1 MIPESIRENRKFSC
15 CIYLVIMLCIL
26 LYTLIM
32 RDEKQ
37 GAYWIPVLIIAAVFL
52 FNLFVRSYPVALQW
66 IVSLLCPA
74 AIFFIAEGYT
84 HVLYKMHS
92 GPVFLS
98 LILYYLVFVILFL
111 LTGNAR
117 NSIRIMTV
125 FMILVSTVNYFTL
138 QLRSSPL
145 LPWDL
150 YSAGVAMSVM
160 KNFKYSL
167 TLRACNALMAFAA
180 VFAVTRPVMISIR
193 KKKRRLRACMAAV
206 LTALLLLFC
215 RGLQSERVADQFHF
229 NIYLFNAVAMYR
241 DNGFAVSF
249 IMNLQ
254 YVRIEKPE
262 GYSPVA
268 AERISEEYTG
278 DDTPEIVSP
287 VTEDKPNIIVVMNE
301 AFSDL
306 SVLGEFETNT
316 DYMPYIHSL
325 TDNTKK
331 GWLYMSVKGGNTA
344 NSEFEFLTGSSLYW
358 LPVGSVAYQQYV
370 RKDLPGLADQLG
382 KEGYRTVAM
391 HPYYSSGWNR
401 PKVYSLMHFD
411 ETYFYR
417 DFKEPEII
425 RSYISDQATYDK
437 IEELYEDKAPSERL
451 FVFDV
456 TMQNHGSYYKPFD
469 NFTPDVSVIGG
480 KGAYLSSTEQ
490 YLSLI
495 KRSDEA
501 FQNLCEYFSGEDE
514 KTIILMFGDHQP
526 ADYVVRSIQQISE
539 DSLEGQQQRY
549 LVPYVMW
556 ANYDIE
562 ESEGD
567 ISSPNYIAIPLLE
580 EAGIPLTAYQK
591 FLKQLSKQ
599 VPVITQNAAID
610 SEGRFYERQ
619 DPALQSVLFEYSLLQ
634 YNDLADTKHRLEH
647 FFTY

>member
-1 MIPESIRENRKFSC
+1 MIPESIRESRKILC
-15 CIYLVIMLCIL
+15 CLYLVIMLCIL
-26 LYTLIM
+26 IYTLVM
-32 RDEKQ
+32 QDEKEVV
-37 GAYWIPVLIIAAVFL
+37 YWIPVLIIAAVFL
-52 FNLFVRSYPVALQW
+52 FNLYIRTYPVALQW

-84 HVLYKMHS
+84 HVLNKMHS

-98 LILYYLVFVILFL
+98 LILFYLVFAILFL
-111 LTGNAR
+111 VTGNAR

-125 FMILVSTVNYFTL
+125 FAILVSTVNYFTL

-160 KNFKYSL
+160 NNFKYSL

-180 VFAVTRPVMISIR
+180 VFAVTRPIKISIR
-193 KKKRRLRACMAAV
+193 KKKRKLRTCAAAV
-206 LTALLLLFC
+206 LAAILLLFC
-215 RGLQSERVADQFHF
+215 RGLQSESVAERFQF
-229 NIYLFNAVAMYR
+229 NIYLFNPVAMYR

-262 GYSPVA
+262 GYSAVA
-268 AERISEEYTG
+268 AEKISEDYTG
-278 DDTPEIVSP
+278 NLQEPVSGKSA
-287 VTEDKPNIIVVMNE
+287 DRPNIIVVMNE

-306 SVLGEFETNT
+306 GVLGEFQTNM
-316 DYMPYIHSL
+316 DYMPFIHSL
-325 TDNTKK
+325 KENTQK

-358 LPVGSVAYQQYV
+358 LPVGSVAYQQYI

-382 KEGYRTVAM
+382 QEGYRTVAM

-411 ETYFYR
+411 EMYFYK
-417 DFKEPEII
+417 DFQNPEII
-425 RSYISDQATYDK
+425 RSYVSDQTTFDK
-437 IEELYEDKAPSERL
+437 IEELYEEKDPFERL

-456 TMQNHGSYYKPFD
+456 TMQNHGSYYKSFD

-490 YLSLI
+490 FLSLI

-501 FQNLCEYFSGEDE
+501 FRNLCEYFSGQDE

-562 ESEGD
+562 EREGS
-567 ISSPNYIAIPLLE
+567 ISSPNYMAIPLLE
-580 EAGIPLTAYQK
+580 EAGIPLTGYQK
-591 FLKQLSKQ
+591 FLKQLSEKI
-599 VPVITQNAAID
+599 PVITQNAAMD
-610 SEGRFYERQ
+610 SEGKFYERH
-619 DPALQSVLFEYSLLQ
+619 DPALESVLFEYSLLQ

>member
-1 MIPESIRENRKFSC
+1 MIPESIRESRKFSC

-26 LYTLIM
+26 IYTMIM

-37 GAYWIPVLIIAAVFL
+37 GMYWIPVLIIAAVFL

-98 LILYYLVFVILFL
+98 LILFYLVFMILFL

-125 FMILVSTVNYFTL
+125 FVILVSTVNYFTL

-167 TLRACNALMAFAA
+167 TLRACNALMAFVA

-193 KKKRRLRACMAAV
+193 KKKRRLRACIAAL

-215 RGLQSERVADQFHF
+215 RGLQNENVADQFHF
-229 NIYLFNAVAMYR
+229 NIYLFNPVAMYR

-268 AERISEEYTG
+268 AERISEDYTG
-278 DDTPEIVSP
+278 DDPQEPLSP
-287 VTEDKPNIIVVMNE
+287 VSGDKPNIIVVMNE

-306 SVLGEFETNT
+306 SVLGEFDTNT

-358 LPVGSVAYQQYV
+358 LPVGSVAYQQYI

-382 KEGYRTVAM
+382 REGYRTIAM

-411 ETYFYR
+411 EMYFYK
-417 DFKEPEII
+417 DFKDPEIL
-425 RSYISDQATYDK
+425 RSYISDQTTFDK
-437 IEELYEDKAPSERL
+437 IEELYEAKDSSERL

-456 TMQNHGSYYKPFD
+456 TMQNHGSYYKSFD

-501 FQNLCEYFSGEDE
+501 FQNLCEYFSGQDE

-526 ADYVVRSIQQISE
+526 ADYVVRCIQQISE

-567 ISSPNYIAIPLLE
+567 ISSPNYMAIPLLE

-599 VPVITQNAAID
+599 IPVITQNAAMD
-610 SEGRFYERQ
+610 SEGRFYERH

-634 YNDLADTKHRLEH
+634 YNHLADTKHRLEH

>member
-1 MIPESIRENRKFSC
+1 MIPESIRESRKFLC
-15 CIYLVIMLCIL
+15 GLYLVIMLCIL
-26 LYTLIM
+26 VYTLVM
-32 RDEKQ
+32 QDEKEVV
-37 GAYWIPVLIIAAVFL
+37 YWGPVLMIAAVFL
-52 FNLFVRSYPVALQW
+52 FNLYIRTYPVVLQW
-66 IVSLLCPA
+66 IVSLICPA

-84 HVLYKMHS
+84 HVLNKMHS

-98 LILYYLVFVILFL
+98 LILLYLVFAILFL
-111 LTGNAR
+111 VTGNAR
-117 NSIRIMTV
+117 NSLRIMTV
-125 FMILVSTVNYFTL
+125 FAILVSTVNYFTL

-160 KNFKYSL
+160 NNFKYSL
-167 TLRACNALMAFAA
+167 TLRACNALMAFTA
-180 VFAVTRPVMISIR
+180 VFAVTRPIKISIR
-193 KKKRRLRACMAAV
+193 KKQRKLRACTAAV
-206 LTALLLLFC
+206 LAAILLLFC
-215 RGLQSERVADQFHF
+215 RGLQSESVADRFHF
-229 NIYLFNAVAMYR
+229 NIYLFNPVAMYR

-262 GYSPVA
+262 GYSAVA
-268 AERISEEYTG
+268 AEKISEDYIG
-278 DDTPEIVSP
+278 DLQESVSGKSA
-287 VTEDKPNIIVVMNE
+287 DKPNIIVVMNE

-306 SVLGEFETNT
+306 GVLGEFQTNM
-316 DYMPYIHSL
+316 DYMPFIHSL
-325 TDNTKK
+325 TDNTQK

-358 LPVGSVAYQQYV
+358 LPVGSIAYQQYI

-382 KEGYRTVAM
+382 QEGYRTVAM

-411 ETYFYR
+411 EMYFYK
-417 DFKEPEII
+417 DFQDPEII
-425 RSYISDQATYDK
+425 RSYISDQTTFDK
-437 IEELYEDKAPSERL
+437 IEELYEEKDPSERL

-456 TMQNHGSYYKPFD
+456 TMQNHGSYYKSFD

-501 FQNLCEYFSGEDE
+501 FRNLCEYFSGQDE

-539 DSLEGQQQRY
+539 NSLEGQQQRY

-562 ESEGD
+562 EREGS
-567 ISSPNYIAIPLLE
+567 ISSPNYMAIPLLE
-580 EAGIPLTAYQK
+580 EAGIPLTGYQK
-591 FLKQLSKQ
+591 FLKELSEKI
-599 VPVITQNAAID
+599 PVITQNAAMD
-610 SEGRFYERQ
+610 SDGKFYERH
-619 DPALQSVLFEYSLLQ
+619 DRALDSVLFEYSLLQ